1 MKKMIF
7 LAIGFTALA
16 GSAFAQGTNAVYVFK
31 DVDIDGD
38 NYVSMSEAQARAPD
52 ITLGQY
58 MNADSDKD
66 GRLNQ
71 DEFAVALKAYTE
83 AHAAK

>member
-1 MKKMIF
+1 MKKIIF

-16 GSAFAQGTNAVYVFK
+16 GAAFAQGTNPVYVFK
-31 DVDIDGD
+31 DVDMNGD
-38 NYVSMSEAQARAPD
+38 NYVDLSEAQARAPD
-52 ITLGQY
+52 ITLGQFL
-58 MNADSDKD
+58 NADTDKD

-71 DEFAVALKAYTE
+71 DDFAVALKAYMA